1 MVLVEQSKGLV
12 ASALPAK
19 AAWLSQRQ
27 REGVSLSS
35 HHASELEDLL
45 ASMRQREN
53 IWLPW
58 HERGPLGSRRA
69 SERIGGFLIASG
81 GRPERRTKTNDFT
94 NPAVWGGFPRRRSR
108 GSLCGGVPPTRR
120 GHMENPGRMAEE
132 TGGKKL
138 ISPLAE
144 LLNRRNSVYRHVVGF
159 GRFSPRG
166 LRSAQ
171 FVDSA
176 T

>member
-1 MVLVEQSKGLV
+1 LVLVEQSRGLV

-94 NPAVWGGFPRRRSR
+94 NSAVWGGFPRRRSQ

-120 GHMENPGRMAEE
+120 GHMQNPGRMAEE
-132 TGGKKL
+132 TGGKKM

-144 LLNRRNSVYRHVVGF
+144 LLNLRNSVYRHVVGF
-159 GRFSPRG
+159 GRSSPRG
-166 LRSAQ
+166 LRSAR